1 MAGGKALA
9 ANVYVDGALYGP
21 AGKKPSDEVA
31 KRITNPKAWGK
42 SAKDDEPAAAE
53 FPEGDPS
60 EDWKVDELK
69 AYAAS
74 KEIDL
79 GDASKKADLVSA
91 ILGKAA
97 ENA

>member
-9 ANVYVDGALYGP
+9 ANVYVDGTLYGP
-21 AGKKPSDEVA
+21 AGQKPSDEVA
-31 KRITNPKAWGK
+31 EQITNPKAWGK
-42 SAKDDEPAAAE
+42 SAKDEPAAAE

-74 KEIDL
+74 KKIDL
-79 GDASKKADLVSA
+79 GDASRKADIVSA

-97 ENA
+97 DNA